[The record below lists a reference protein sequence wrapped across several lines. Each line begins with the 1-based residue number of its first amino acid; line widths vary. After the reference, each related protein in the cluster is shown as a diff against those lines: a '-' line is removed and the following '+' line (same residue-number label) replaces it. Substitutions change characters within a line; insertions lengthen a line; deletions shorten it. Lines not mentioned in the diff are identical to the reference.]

1 MAIASGTEAH
11 RDRVLKI
18 ALALLTKQGRDA
30 VTTRSVAEAA
40 KVQPPVLYRLF
51 GDKDGLLD
59 AVAAYGFTAYL
70 AKKQSPAASGDPVE
84 ALRAGWDLHVE
95 FGLGNPELYLLMY
108 ANARA
113 GAHSPAAQQAS
124 GLLEQHMQCV
134 AAAGRLQ
141 ISVARACALY
151 HAAAVGIVMHL
162 LSQAPE
168 QRDLG
173 LSAIA
178 RVKRHHE
185 HISNCLK
192 LNSPGRS
199 KPALR
204 IASKPPRGAARLFRR
219 RTMPPIGMGAAPCNL
234 VRLVPTSRLLGD
246 DAATATQVRAQL
258 QCVCFA
264 RSVLAGPRLHS

>member
-168 QRDLG
+168 QRDPG

-178 RVKRHHE
+178 RDHALSGITNTSPA
-185 HISNCLK
+185 ISSSTLPAVANQLYALLGNLSEAQHVFSDAERCL
-192 LNSPGRS
+192 L
-199 KPALR
+199 LEW
-204 IASKPPRGAARLFRR
+204 
-219 RTMPPIGMGAAPCNL
+219 
-234 VRLVPTSRLLGD
+234 VQRLVTS
-246 DAATATQVRAQL
+246 
-258 QCVCFA
+258 
-264 RSVLAGPRLHS
+264 SV